1 MLTYADVFL
10 TTKACGAT
18 SGSRSAVLPKR
29 RLLRGRTLK
38 ILRGVREGELSI
50 GSGRGG
56 GISKGLEEEEEDDE
70 PEVLAKAEE
79 PTAVSIAER
88 LVAIYMYILY

>member
-18 SGSRSAVLPKR
+18 SGSSSAVLPKR

-38 ILRGVREGELSI
+38 ILRRVREGELSI
-50 GSGRGG
+50 GSAGGG
-56 GISKGLEEEEEDDE
+56 GISKGLEEEDEDDE
-70 PEVLAKAEE
+70 AEVLAKAEE
-79 PTAVSIAER
+79 ATAVSIAQR
-88 LVAIYMYILY
+88 LVAICIYILY